1 MTAVGPSLPC
11 EELRLRTALLRE
23 AIDAHLALLRS
34 AVPHSSA
41 PTPPPADGVWCET
54 VVRSPDAGAEWHLGG
69 GWSTTAALAL
79 GWMRGAALRLADA
92 LDPRPADGPF
102 PPGCLR
108 LAAPDDG
115 NPGAV
120 FRDWAA
126 DAEYQAVQR
135 AALDAGRPVSV
146 NSRGPDVVCGS
157 GEVDVL
163 YSLSARPVRAGA
175 PSRRVVRAL

>member
-1 MTAVGPSLPC
+1 MHV
-11 EELRLRTALLRE
+11 
-23 AIDAHLALLRS
+23 
-34 AVPHSSA
+34 
-41 PTPPPADGVWCET
+41 DGVWCET

-92 LDPRPADGPF
+92 LDPRPSDGPF

-108 LAAPDDG
+108 HAAPDDG

-126 DAEYQAVQR
+126 DIDYQAVQQ